1 MNILFLFISY
11 PEKITEG
18 NLTKYLSDEF
28 LQHGD
33 GVYVAT
39 IREKRHGLETSLST
53 ENGANI
59 LRIKTKNMFGQ
70 ISKVEKFISIMT
82 IHGAIAKEIIKFWPD
97 VHFDIIV
104 GTSPYMSQ
112 KSLIFPLKTYYEC
125 PSFLILWDLF
135 PQNAKD
141 LELIK
146 SKYLFKYL
154 KRKEK
159 DNLRLFDFIGC
170 QSSGNL
176 EYMKDNYKYL
186 DINSLHFFPQWAI
199 INKLKTI
206 NKLEIR
212 NKYNFKEDDFL
223 FVFGGNMGIPQ
234 NLTSIIDVAY
244 EIQYQK
250 KIKFIFIGNGTEK
263 RKLVKK
269 VEDNNMK
276 NVIFFDQMDRI
287 DYQNFL
293 YSCDV
298 GVISLDPRFT
308 FPNFPSKILDYL
320 KYGLPIIASLD
331 KFALYDAGNLIEN
344 QIQAG
349 LVSNSN
355 NNESFKENVLKLFRD
370 DDMCK
375 RFSLNGR
382 KYFENNFNVKSRY
395 YDFKKI
401 INK

>member
-1 MNILFLFISY
+1 MNVLFLFISY
-11 PEKITEG
+11 PEKITG
-18 NLTKYLSDEF
+18 SSLTKDFSDEF
-28 LQHGD
+28 LKHGD

-39 IREKRHGLETSLST
+39 IREKKYGLETSLCT
-53 ENGANI
+53 ENDANI
-59 LRIKTKNMFGQ
+59 LRIKTRNMFGK
-70 ISKVEKFISIMT
+70 ISKVEKFISIMSL
-82 IHGAIAKEIIKFWPD
+82 HKPIAKEIIKFWPD

-104 GTSPYMSQ
+104 GTSPYMFQ

-146 SKYLFKYL
+146 NKYLFKYL
-154 KRKEK
+154 KLKEQ

-176 EYMKDNYKYL
+176 EYMKNNYKYL
-186 DINSLHFFPQWAI
+186 DKNSLHFFPQWSI
-199 INKLKTI
+199 INKLKI
-206 NKLEIR
+206 VNKLEIR
-212 NKYNFKEDDFL
+212 DKYNLKGDDFL
-223 FVFGGNMGIPQ
+223 FVFGGNMGVPQ
-234 NLTSIIDVAY
+234 NLINIIDVAY

-250 KIKFIFIGNGTEK
+250 KIKFIFIGDGTEK
-263 RKLVKK
+263 GKLEKK

-276 NVIFFDQMDRI
+276 NVIFIDQMDRI
-287 DYQNFL
+287 NYQNFL
-293 YSCDV
+293 SSCDV

-320 KYGLPIIASLD
+320 KCGLPIIASLD
-331 KFALYDAGNLIEN
+331 KFALCDAGNLIEN

-349 LVSNSN
+349 LVSDSSN
-355 NNESFKENVLKLFRD
+355 NRSFKENALKLFRN
-370 DDMCK
+370 DDMRK

-382 KYFENNFNVKSRY
+382 KYFENNFNVTSRY
-395 YDFKKI
+395 HDFKKI